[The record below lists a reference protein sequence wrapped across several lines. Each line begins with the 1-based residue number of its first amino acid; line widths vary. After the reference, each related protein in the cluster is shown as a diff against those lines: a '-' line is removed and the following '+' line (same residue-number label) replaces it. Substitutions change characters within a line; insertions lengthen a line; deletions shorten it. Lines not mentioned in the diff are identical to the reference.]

1 MSSGVFVIEK
11 GGERFDKVVA
21 EKLTDISRS
30 RIKDLISN
38 GQILLNGEKV
48 KAGEI
53 VKSGQEIG

>member
-30 RIKDLISN
+30 RIKDFIEW
-38 GQILLNGEKV
+38 G
-48 KAGEI
+48 
-53 VKSGQEIG
+53 KS